1 MSILS
6 HIAITQAAAL
16 TDATLGRF
24 DFFVDSA
31 DDKWKAYDDSNLLV
45 SDIINIT
52 ASGVP
57 YTLTV
62 PSDWNGSPSEV
73 QSALDELASR
83 VTGIELKTDL
93 ITITGAVDLD
103 DVKSKADNAITQIK
117 KTEKPNFFMIPP

>member
-6 HIAITQAAAL
+6 HIAITQAAAF

-31 DDKWKAYDDSNLLV
+31 DDKWKAYDDSNVLV
-45 SDIINIT
+45 SNIVSID

-62 PSDWNGSPSEV
+62 PSDWDGSPLEV

-83 VTGIELKTDL
+83 VTGIEVKTDF
-93 ITITGAVDLD
+93 ITITAAVDLD
-103 DVKSKADNAITQIK
+103 DRTRLQKHRDRLTLIFGLALRDTVSS
-117 KTEKPNFFMIPP
+117 